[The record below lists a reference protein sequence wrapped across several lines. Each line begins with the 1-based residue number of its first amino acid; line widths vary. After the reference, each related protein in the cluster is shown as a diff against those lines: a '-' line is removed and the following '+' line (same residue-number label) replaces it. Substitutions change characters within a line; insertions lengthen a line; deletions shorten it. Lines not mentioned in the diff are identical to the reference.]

1 MAKKQDMRL
10 ELADRLIEMMEK
22 GTAHWQRPWVAG
34 EVLAPVNAVTGKPY
48 RGVNYENLMFFSP
61 DPSDP
66 RWCTYNQARDQGWQV
81 REGASGL
88 PLEVWKNYEHQR
100 TEEEIQ
106 RLRDEGVESPEL
118 TERRMGVRYYT
129 VFHASQIDG
138 IPPLDRPL
146 TGQEMEGKPDDRLP
160 RLAETM
166 GVELRYGGG
175 RAFYRPSEDRVQ
187 MPPVETFE
195 RAAGHD
201 STLLHELSH
210 ATGHSSRMGRDLRN
224 AFGSEKYAIE
234 ELRAEM
240 SAAMTAATLGVGFD
254 PDAQNLEEGRE
265 MGNSAAYLASWLRA
279 LPEKDRK
286 KIVVDVIRDAQNM
299 SEYLLER
306 TPEVDRNQLSIGS
319 TDVALPE
326 FDRVQGEGFVLARN
340 AEREGLEVQF
350 EEKPDQEMLDALK
363 SGGFRWSRGQ
373 GLWYARDSERSRQA
387 AAQLLPES
395 EREKILPR
403 SPEQEQHAK
412 DRESAEVNIIERPRV
427 GDLVRFEP
435 HEPGVNSMPFSG
447 RVIDALD
454 TNTGD
459 IRYHLRAETG
469 PDQSMEARVYG
480 RDGQFREIAMEQAV
494 GFDRALAP
502 EPEKTQGF
510 HVGDFVT
517 THENHFGADWNTHSI
532 LVGLDDQQVKLQNLY
547 RSGQEWKVS
556 PGIQTMSPERFKQT
570 VRHQVSGVVPP
581 EIASAENGG
590 HSIARRDRIEKAV
603 NAFHAENNLHY
614 GKTPPT
620 PERVPEKVRYF
631 LGDRQALATDQ
642 LLRDKEGKAFYGDK
656 MQELNNIIMD
666 MPQTYETDG
675 KSDAE
680 KVAALRYFGP
690 GNAQFFI
697 IEKDRGDPE
706 NEGSGFPRQKQAFG
720 LADLGEGAPEMGYIN
735 IEEITRAGAQLD
747 YHFTPQNLLE
757 IKQEKYPELMSLK
770 DRAEIS
776 PAFVAKHLAPPHES
790 LSVFAS
796 ASGQDLLGR
805 VVLSD
810 YGPDA
815 KGNMGIQSDTT
826 YVRFSPEINEKGESV
841 FVARDRAN
849 PAGKAHYF
857 EAVLRNVEKDDG
869 THFLS
874 LNYFEKHDGEER
886 MRLLTALSLK
896 PNEAMKEV
904 GFDDPAAKM
913 VKNYLGLDMGA
924 EANKDI
930 APDTGLKT
938 GKETALESVRDFY
951 EYLPDR
957 VHDLMD
963 TIKDRH
969 EELSPA
975 DFEGHRQVR
984 ADFQAGVDDVLGI
997 IREGPDRGANKNWLT
1012 LEKAGFTPDEIS
1024 KMPLMDDVQNATR
1037 RHGQNLSAF
1046 SKELDNQFTENLK
1059 AHGKERLKNPENLSK
1074 LEMGQAVFWKHGI
1087 QVEGT
1092 DNLMLNRFID
1102 AVDNKDLPKLLS
1114 SIGHNSQNPASQEI
1128 FERLTGETLGKTQ
1141 KARVETLEKW
1151 AGSEVVQTMKTEQAE
1166 KAAAR
1171 AIEKPIKNLQN
1182 RYDDLKNLRVRTL
1195 NGQGQE
1201 MVLNGHEY
1209 LSHSADM
1216 GFTDTFSR
1224 KKGAVLEYGLLNK
1237 EEGIYRTVKDTR
1249 LTQFIKAAR
1258 DVDSEG
1264 QWLPAL
1270 EKAGIALGPEKEMIG
1285 KPVEVSADKGNALL
1299 VKTLER
1305 AQGKHAGQE
1314 KMASVPRLVASI
1326 GSADDRVFVTVGK
1339 EGRGFMAVHEGDR
1352 KDIVPVALRLC
1363 NDDRKPSLQGVAE
1376 YDGRKFGVSLYAD
1389 GLSKDRVT
1397 VMVSEQ
1403 TAEGLKIL
1411 GHALLEPNREA
1422 REKGLP
1428 SQDVEYLKKTLGVS
1442 LQADRQKA
1450 AVGLE

>member
-1 MAKKQDMRL
+1 MD
-10 ELADRLIEMMEK
+10 
-22 GTAHWQRPWVAG
+22 
-34 EVLAPVNAVTGKPY
+34 
-48 RGVNYENLMFFSP
+48 
-61 DPSDP
+61 
-66 RWCTYNQARDQGWQV
+66 
-81 REGASGL
+81 
-88 PLEVWKNYEHQR
+88 
-100 TEEEIQ
+100 
-106 RLRDEGVESPEL
+106 
-118 TERRMGVRYYT
+118 
-129 VFHASQIDG
+129 
-138 IPPLDRPL
+138 
-146 TGQEMEGKPDDRLP
+146 
-160 RLAETM
+160 
-166 GVELRYGGG
+166 
-175 RAFYRPSEDRVQ
+175 
-187 MPPVETFE
+187 
-195 RAAGHD
+195 
-201 STLLHELSH
+201 
-210 ATGHSSRMGRDLRN
+210 
-224 AFGSEKYAIE
+224 
-234 ELRAEM
+234 
-240 SAAMTAATLGVGFD
+240 
-254 PDAQNLEEGRE
+254 
-265 MGNSAAYLASWLRA
+265 
-279 LPEKDRK
+279 
-286 KIVVDVIRDAQNM
+286 
-299 SEYLLER
+299 
-306 TPEVDRNQLSIGS
+306 
-319 TDVALPE
+319 
-326 FDRVQGEGFVLARN
+326 
-340 AEREGLEVQF
+340 
-350 EEKPDQEMLDALK
+350 
-363 SGGFRWSRGQ
+363 
-373 GLWYARDSERSRQA
+373 
-387 AAQLLPES
+387 
-395 EREKILPR
+395 
-403 SPEQEQHAK
+403 
-412 DRESAEVNIIERPRV
+412 RPRV

-435 HEPGVNSMPFSG
+435 HEQNNAKSMPFSG
-447 RVIDALD
+447 RVVDALD

-459 IRYHLRAETG
+459 VRYHLRAETG
-469 PDQSMEARVYG
+469 PDQGIEARFYG
-480 RDGQFREIAMEQAV
+480 RDGQFREIAMDQAV

-603 NAFHAENNLHY
+603 NAFHAEYNLNY

-620 PERVPEKVRYF
+620 PERVPDTVRHF

-642 LLRDKEGKAFYGDK
+642 LLRDKEGKAFYADK

-666 MPQTYETDG
+666 MPQSYETDG

-720 LADLGEGAPEMGYIN
+720 LADLGEGAPEMGYIS
-735 IEEITRAGAQLD
+735 IEEITRAGAELD
-747 YHFTPQNLLE
+747 YHFTPRNLLE

-770 DRAEIS
+770 DRAEMS

-815 KGNMGIQSDTT
+815 KGNMGIQCDTT

-874 LNYFEKHDGEER
+874 LNYFEKRNSEER

-938 GKETALESVRDFY
+938 DKESALESVRDFY

-957 VHDLMD
+957 VQDLMD
-963 TIKDRH
+963 AIKDRH

-975 DFEGHRQVR
+975 DFEGQRKVR

-1059 AHGKERLKNPENLSK
+1059 AHGKELLKNPDNLSK
-1074 LEMGQAVFWKHGI
+1074 SEMGQAVFWKHGI

-1114 SIGHNSQNPASQEI
+1114 SIGHNSMNPASQEI
-1128 FERLTGETLGKTQ
+1128 FERMTGETLGKTQ

-1151 AGSEVVQTMKTEQAE
+1151 AGSEVVQSMKSEQAE

-1171 AIEKPIKNLQN
+1171 AIEKPLKNLQN
-1182 RYDDLKNLRVRTL
+1182 RYDDLKNLHIRTR

-1201 MVLNGHEY
+1201 VVLNGHEY
-1209 LSHSADM
+1209 LSSSAEM
-1216 GFTDTFSR
+1216 GFKDTFSR

-1270 EKAGIALGPEKEMIG
+1270 EKAGIVLLSEVGINKGKEPGQKATSPDPETIKQPEPSPLPQEDKDPPKISRYTG
-1285 KPVEVSADKGNALL
+1285 ILKSYDADKGTL
-1299 VKTLER
+1299 VLQQGNYSYPYDAATRLDVKPGQRVQIDVLKDGEKTRVIGARVRAPEQQREPER
-1305 AQGKHAGQE
+1305 K
-1314 KMASVPRLVASI
+1314 
-1326 GSADDRVFVTVGK
+1326 K
-1339 EGRGFMAVHEGDR
+1339 EG
-1352 KDIVPVALRLC
+1352 
-1363 NDDRKPSLQGVAE
+1363 
-1376 YDGRKFGVSLYAD
+1376 
-1389 GLSKDRVT
+1389 
-1397 VMVSEQ
+1397 
-1403 TAEGLKIL
+1403 
-1411 GHALLEPNREA
+1411 LEI
-1422 REKGLP
+1422 
-1428 SQDVEYLKKTLGVS
+1428 
-1442 LQADRQKA
+1442 
-1450 AVGLE
+1450 